1 MPITLAQAKVGMAD
15 KVDQAVVD
23 EFRRES
29 FILDRLTFDNAVSP
43 GTGGST
49 LTYGYLQLLTPSVAN
64 GRLLNADYQPGEAI
78 RTEKTAKIKIMGGS
92 FEIDRVLEAT
102 SAKSE
107 IAFQTAEKVKATRNL
122 FHNLFINGDSSAHA
136 EEFDGLDKLVTGS
149 ATELTPSAPIDLST
163 TANIATNG
171 AELVQKLHELIAEMA
186 EKPDMFLMN
195 GRMKAI
201 LATVGYNMGYYER
214 SKDDFGRQ
222 VETFDGVQLVDMG
235 KYYNGSASVDIVPT
249 ASGTGLTSIYAVKLG
264 LNGVH
269 GISPVGNKVIKS
281 YMPDLKAPGAVK
293 KGEVELL
300 AGIVVKNSLMAGVL
314 RNIKVA

>member
-15 KVDQAVVD
+15 KVNQAVVD

-29 FILDRLTFDNAVSP
+29 FILDKLTFDNAVSP

-49 LTYGYLQLLTPSVAN
+49 LTYGYLQLLTPSVAT
-64 GRLLNADYQPGEAI
+64 GRQLNADYQPGEAI

-107 IAFQTAEKVKATRNL
+107 IAFQTAEKVKATRNY
-122 FHNLFINGDSSAHA
+122 FHNLFINGDSSAHT
-136 EEFDGLDKLVTGS
+136 EEFDGLDKLVTGT
-149 ATELTPSAPIDLST
+149 ATEKTPLTPIDLSSA
-163 TANIATNG
+163 TAIATHG
-171 AELVQKLHELIAEMA
+171 AELVQALHELVADMA

-201 LATVGYNMGYYER
+201 LQTIGYNMGYYER

-222 VETFDGVQLVDMG
+222 VETFDGIQLVDMG
-235 KYYNGSASVDIVPT
+235 KYFNGSNTVDVIPT
-249 ASGTGLTSIYAVKLG
+249 ASNVTSIYAVKLG

-269 GISPVGNKVIKS
+269 GISPTGNKVVNS